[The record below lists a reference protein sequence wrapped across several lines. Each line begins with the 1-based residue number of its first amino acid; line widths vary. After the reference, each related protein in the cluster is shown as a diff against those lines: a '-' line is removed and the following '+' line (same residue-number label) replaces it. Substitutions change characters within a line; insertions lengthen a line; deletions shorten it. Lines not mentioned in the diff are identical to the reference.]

1 MKPAGIFEKLQTEG
15 VEGVV
20 EFSEGPAD
28 PSILVE
34 TAKLPDVVEFLKEN
48 EELRMNQ
55 LSLISGVHYKDRF
68 ECVYHLLSTIF
79 RHDVV
84 LRVKLD
90 AADPA
95 VPTLSGVHPT
105 AEWHERETFDLVGI
119 RFEGHP
125 DPRRIYLPETWVG
138 HPLRRD
144 YVDPESFEGIPLTDE
159 KRKEWK
165 AAPPPEEGQKD
176 AAENAGDAA
185 GTEDEK
191 N

>member
-20 EFSEGPAD
+20 AFSEGPAD

-34 TAKLPDVVEFLKEN
+34 AAKLPDVVAFLKDDD
-48 EELRMNQ
+48 ELRMNQ
-55 LSLISGVHYKDRF
+55 LSLVSGVHYDDRF
-68 ECVYHLLSTIF
+68 ECVYHLLSTVF
-79 RHDVV
+79 MHDVV
-84 LRVKLD
+84 IRVKLD

-95 VPTLSGVHPT
+95 VPTLSDVHPT

-159 KRKEWK
+159 KREEWK
-165 AAPPPEEGQKD
+165 TPEKEQPKEDQKD
-176 AAENAGDAA
+176 AAEGGD
-185 GTEDEK
+185 K